1 MDVPEDITSLLAQ
14 YDAGRGELGV
24 ELVADV
30 MEQPMER
37 LQTLLPDGEWFALGQ
52 RLLSLADS
60 RQNILGLPN
69 RPVQSLADIPRI
81 QAMLELEIM
90 DLRDEIALLKSE
102 LERDQDPERMQ
113 LIQNLIGV
121 RAALE

>member
-1 MDVPEDITSLLAQ
+1 MDGPEDITSLLAQ
-14 YDAGRGELGV
+14 YDAGRGELGG

-37 LQTLLPDGEWFALGQ
+37 LQKLLPDGEWFALGQ

-69 RPVQSLADIPRI
+69 
-81 QAMLELEIM
+81 
-90 DLRDEIALLKSE
+90 
-102 LERDQDPERMQ
+102 
-113 LIQNLIGV
+113 
-121 RAALE
+121 